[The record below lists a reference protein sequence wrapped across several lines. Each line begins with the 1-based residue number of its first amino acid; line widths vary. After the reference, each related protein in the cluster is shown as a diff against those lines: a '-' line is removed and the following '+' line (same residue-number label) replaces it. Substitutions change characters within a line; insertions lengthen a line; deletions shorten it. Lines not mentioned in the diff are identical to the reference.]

1 LHSEFPVYSWDKNKA
16 YPTMKHRAT
25 IRSNG
30 TTPFHRLTFDL
41 LGDKKI
47 ESRLRI
53 KAKADARAL
62 KESKPKDK

>member
-1 LHSEFPVYSWDKNKA
+1 
-16 YPTMKHRAT
+16 
-25 IRSNG
+25 
-30 TTPFHRLTFDL
+30 L